1 MISATQLLILADI
14 VPASLVVTAK
24 GKVLIPP
31 HKLSDKQ
38 RENISSLVTHH
49 LHTLVTRVEKCKP
62 GFKLKINLLIFCPIS
77 GRFKK
82 LLTYNYSE
90 KKEEKQ
96 NQLDQIFKAAMPLL
110 VPTTTRVD
118 EETVKVTLPNI
129 KFFPD
134 GEEDKTYLMV
144 TAPDGTKRKLQVW
157 TELTQKKLKLVYLG
171 VDYSLDL

>member
-62 GFKLKINLLIFCPIS
+62 G
-77 GRFKK
+77 RFKK

-134 GEEDKTYLMV
+134 GEEDMTYLMV
-144 TAPDGTKRKLQVW
+144 TAPDGTKQKLQVW